1 MSSRPSRPSSSS
13 TRERSTRPTPRSTR
27 ETTLRGRQVRSRRSK
42 LWIWGPVALILGAL
56 LVGGA
61 WMLLNRPALDG
72 VQTFSNSTL
81 LPDPNLNHT
90 EGPVTYA
97 QIPPAG
103 GPHNP
108 VQQNCGIYDQPVRN
122 ENAVHSLEHGAVWI
136 TYRPDLPAA
145 DVERLRSLARGH
157 SHVLLSPY
165 PELPAP
171 VVASAWGVQ
180 LKVDSASD
188 PRLALFIDRYERV
201 GGPETPE
208 VGATCRGGIGTPV
221 ER

>member
-1 MSSRPSRPSSSS
+1 MSSRPTRPSSRS
-13 TRERSTRPTPRSTR
+13 TRERSTRPAPRSTR
-27 ETTLRGRQVRSRRSK
+27 ETTLRGRQVQSRRSK
-42 LWIWGPVALILGAL
+42 LWIWGPAALILGAL

-61 WMLLNRPALDG
+61 VLLLNRPTLDG

-81 LPDPNLNHT
+81 LPDPTQNHT

-188 PRLALFIDRYERV
+188 GRLGLFINKYERV

-208 VGATCRGGIGTPV
+208 PEESCRGGIGTPV
-221 ER
+221 AR